1 MFRSNLRFVD
11 VQEELALGGQP
22 EEPKGPLLPKDQVS
36 HRVPHDGSMSDPSE
50 GHVEVLLQHSV
61 DLPALDLDVVIV
73 LKLPTN
79 LFGTA
84 NVVGAKDHLLD
95 HLLDGCS
102 SIAFS
107 YVL

>member
-1 MFRSNLRFVD
+1 MFRSNLRLVD
-11 VQEELALGGQP
+11 VQEELALGGQL
-22 EEPKGPLLPKDQVS
+22 EEPKSPLLPKDQVS
-36 HRVPHDGSMSDPSE
+36 HGVPHDGSMSDPFE
-50 GHVEVLLQHSV
+50 AHVEVLLQHSV

-84 NVVGAKDHLLD
+84 NVVSAKDHLLD
-95 HLLDGCS
+95 HLFDGCS